1 MNATVNKG
9 VLTSSLLLKLG
20 HDGQNRTPRA
30 LDCANIAT
38 EWPKWKQNFLVWMI
52 ATGKNKNAEK
62 DKIATFIWLL
72 GEQGTTIYNTLY
84 PNDGSENSMLGVDI
98 PAPTITNPNEKTQRT
113 LQEVLVKFDNHCV
126 PLRNVAMESYKFNM
140 IFQKQYQSF
149 AEFETELRK
158 QMQYCAYKCSSTTCQ
173 ATFDERML
181 RDRIIVGVYDKKLQL
196 KLLDG
201 RNESLAD
208 VIDKCK
214 VFEIVHQ
221 HKNILDDK
229 SSTVASIASD
239 IQANINALDQPKRV
253 CFNCGQLWQKEH
265 VLICKAKYAMCRK
278 CTKKGHFAVMCRQMD
293 KKPHQTQ
300 SSNGKINLNKQ
311 TVGTLLWSDI
321 TVVSNEFEPI
331 LGLYTCVELGI
342 VKRADIGVISLPHS
356 TESFLEQY
364 KDVFTGCGKFP
375 GEYKIYLKENSK
387 PVVHYRKR
395 IPHALLSPLK
405 IELDKMLQ
413 GGIISRVDY
422 PTDWVH
428 NLQIHEKSNGK
439 LRICLDPKPLNNCI
453 KREHFLIPTIQDLMS
468 CLAYSTVF

>member
-1 MNATVNKG
+1 
-9 VLTSSLLLKLG
+9 
-20 HDGQNRTPRA
+20 
-30 LDCANIAT
+30 
-38 EWPKWKQNFLVWMI
+38 
-52 ATGKNKNAEK
+52 
-62 DKIATFIWLL
+62 
-72 GEQGTTIYNTLY
+72 
-84 PNDGSENSMLGVDI
+84 
-98 PAPTITNPNEKTQRT
+98 
-113 LQEVLVKFDNHCV
+113 
-126 PLRNVAMESYKFNM
+126 
-140 IFQKQYQSF
+140 QYQSF

-181 RDRIIVGVYDKKLQL
+181 RDRIIVGVYDEKLQL

-214 VFEIVHQ
+214 VFEIAHQ

-239 IQANINALDQPKRV
+239 IQANINALDQPKRL
-253 CFNCGQLWQKEH
+253 CFNCGQLWHKEH
-265 VLICKAKYAMCRK
+265 VLICKTKYAMCRK
-278 CTKKGHFAVMCRQMD
+278 CTKKGHFAVMCRQME

-331 LGLYTCVELGI
+331 LGLYTCVELEI
-342 VKRADIGVISLPHS
+342 VKRADIDVISLPNS

-413 GGIISRVDY
+413 DGIISSVDY

-468 CLAYSTVF
+468 CLAYSTVFSPVVHYRKRIPHALLSPLKIELDKMLQDGIISSVDYPTDWVHNLQIHEKSNGKLRICLDPKPLNNCIKREHFLIPTIQDLMSCLAYSTVFS

>member
-1 MNATVNKG
+1 IKLLHSFGYWVNKE
-9 VLTSSLLLKLG
+9 
-20 HDGQNRTPRA
+20 RR
-30 LDCANIAT
+30 
-38 EWPKWKQNFLVWMI
+38 F
-52 ATGKNKNAEK
+52 
-62 DKIATFIWLL
+62 
-72 GEQGTTIYNTLY
+72 
-84 PNDGSENSMLGVDI
+84 MLGVDI

-113 LQEVLVKFDNHCV
+113 LQEVL
-126 PLRNVAMESYKFNM
+126 
-140 IFQKQYQSF
+140 
-149 AEFETELRK
+149 
-158 QMQYCAYKCSSTTCQ
+158 CSSTTCQ

-214 VFEIVHQ
+214 LFEIAHQ

-239 IQANINALDQPKRV
+239 IQANINALDQPKRL
-253 CFNCGQLWQKEH
+253 CFNCGQLWHKEH

-278 CTKKGHFAVMCRQMD
+278 CTKKGHFAVMCRQME
-293 KKPHQTQ
+293 KKPHQIQ

-342 VKRADIGVISLPHS
+342 VKRADIDVISLPNS

-413 GGIISRVDY
+413 DGIISSVDY

-468 CLAYSTVF
+468 CLAYSTVFSVIDLASDKIQYRKESVTFMGNIISNNQIKVGRKYCEAILQIEKPKDKKGVFLDY